1 MSLEVKL
8 DNEGR
13 GWSLMA
19 MMGMAS
25 NASTPVVMDV
35 RVGVPL
41 AVMPSSMQMG
51 ICAMLSVWV
60 GVSTV
65 IVIVN
70 VTSPSAVC
78 FPRKREGGSN

>member
-19 MMGMAS
+19 MTGMAS
-25 NASTPVVMDV
+25 DTSTPMIMDM
-35 RVGVPL
+35 RVGMPL

-51 ICAMLSVWV
+51 VCAMLGIWV
-60 GVSTV
+60 CVTTM
-65 IVIVN
+65 IVIVM
-70 VTSPSAVC
+70 VASSRTVC
-78 FPRKREGGSN
+78 FSGKREGGSD